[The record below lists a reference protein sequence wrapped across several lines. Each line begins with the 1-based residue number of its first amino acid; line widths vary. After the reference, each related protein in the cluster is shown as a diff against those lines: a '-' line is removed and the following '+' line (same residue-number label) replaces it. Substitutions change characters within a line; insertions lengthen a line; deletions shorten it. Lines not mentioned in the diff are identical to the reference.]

1 MVLLVHD
8 SLIPNGVAFDGQ
20 GQNLE
25 AARMLVQILH
35 QGRVVFKDVPD
46 VMIDVR
52 RWAFTIQISVI
63 RDFTLGHFRLRRHV
77 NGAIV
82 NSVGIFVGILVIVT
96 SRAWSD
102 RCGSTNQEQSHKV
115 QIVEAHGGDM
125 DGLQAFQTHRRCYTV
140 LHRKKL
146 PLDKVYLWFI

>member
-1 MVLLVHD
+1 MPLDFVHQLLVQPVLWPMVLLVHD

-52 RWAFTIQISVI
+52 R
-63 RDFTLGHFRLRRHV
+63 
-77 NGAIV
+77 
-82 NSVGIFVGILVIVT
+82 
-96 SRAWSD
+96 
-102 RCGSTNQEQSHKV
+102 
-115 QIVEAHGGDM
+115 
-125 DGLQAFQTHRRCYTV
+125 
-140 LHRKKL
+140 
-146 PLDKVYLWFI
+146 